1 VAESWGLFRNPEEK
15 VQLLLDAV
23 TRGLVKTQLTQK
35 KGRVVVNCG
44 VCEIVL
50 GLESVVV
57 MSYKKSLNP
66 VANPNPISSHS
77 DR

>member
-1 VAESWGLFRNPEEK
+1 M
-15 VQLLLDAV
+15 LLDAV

-35 KGRVVVNCG
+35 ECIVVNCG

-50 GLESVVV
+50 GLESIIV

-66 VANPNPISSHS
+66 VANPNPISSLS